1 MNNECWCIFGDKM
14 KERRPKRPGEK
25 TG

>member
-1 MNNECWCIFGDKM
+1 M